1 MIKSV
6 LMLTFMIRNYLLDA
20 EWEPVA
26 YGNKRVMIRRKRESR
41 VRALWLFTAAAM
53 MSVPTLGFVITIALA
68 SLFLTFAI
76 LDGV

>member
-1 MIKSV
+1 
-6 LMLTFMIRNYLLDA
+6 MIRNYLLDA

-26 YGNKRVMIRRKRESR
+26 FGNRRVIIRRKRESR
-41 VRALWLFTAAAM
+41 VRALWLCTAGAM
-53 MSVPTLGFVITIALA
+53 MTVPTLGSVIALGFA